1 MSQYET
7 SVQIPAFRGMNQTG
21 DGYNMSMQYA
31 REMENVNI
39 KGGSF
44 RPMRTGKLLPQILDH
59 PIGTL
64 AYLHRRYGTDT
75 GTLLV
80 AISDGKVFT
89 KLLDGEDEW
98 VQRYEG
104 LTDSDCDWVTYE
116 VTLYKRYS
124 AEKTY
129 AVGERCT
136 ILQDPSD
143 EYSSLIPYRC
153 ITAITEPEE
162 WNAEHWEQITS
173 LDPVDILLFSNAT
186 DGMFC
191 LYGDNQSVVAVE
203 TPERFGVIARYN
215 ERIWGSGI
223 TTQPDKLMYSAPYDP
238 FDWEAQTE
246 IPEDG
251 AGDILQP
258 TWDGDSFLAL
268 RQYGNSL
275 LAIKRNSVWR
285 IYGTNPGEFTMQQQY
300 GGGTIEENTLAVYND
315 YAYML
320 GEYGL
325 LQYNGT
331 GAYPFLQDA
340 AQILMKEQVTRAL
353 DPDRYPVYD
362 GTRLYFPGDRCTYN
376 GVRYRCKQSTAD
388 DDREIASA
396 KCEYHR
402 TNGEVIQME
411 EAYSSGGII
420 MGEFSSSTFIEK
432 IGDDIRDQYT
442 FMLGEN
448 DAVTFDDEP
457 INKLEYGIYV
467 LYARRVP
474 GDTYIVTPVLST
486 PFNIDYWDVVDENPL
501 HSACAAMWNGVYCL
515 ALPVG
520 GSDRC
525 NAILQYDT
533 ADRTLALRTEISV
546 DSFLQINER
555 LFYTSADYPGAVYE
569 MDDDAGETKFTEWVS
584 GYQDLGVK
592 SSIKSAFTLYM
603 MVESEVPVELR
614 LGIRTEKKLK
624 QKTIKTKPGK
634 LTRVHLNTQGRV
646 FRLEIRSY
654 TASPFT
660 IAGGIK
666 LDLELDPD

>member
-124 AEKTY
+124 DEKTY

-162 WNAEHWEQITS
+162 WNAEHWEQITNP
-173 LDPVDILLFSNAT
+173 DPVDILLFSNAT

-238 FDWEAQTE
+238 FDWEAQAE

-285 IYGTNPGEFTMQQQY
+285 IYGTNPGEFNMQQQY

-353 DPDRYPVYD
+353 NPDRYPEYD
-362 GTRLYFPGDRCTYN
+362 SSKLYFPGDRCTYA
-376 GVRYRCKQSTAD
+376 GARYRCKSSTGEDSFDSTAW
-388 DDREIASA
+388 
-396 KCEYHR
+396 
-402 TNGEVIQME
+402 
-411 EAYSSGGII
+411 
-420 MGEFSSSTFIEK
+420 
-432 IGDDIRDQYT
+432 DI
-442 FMLGEN
+442 
-448 DAVTFDDEP
+448 
-457 INKLEYGIYV
+457 
-467 LYARRVP
+467 
-474 GDTYIVTPVLST
+474 
-486 PFNIDYWDVVDENPL
+486 VDENPL
-501 HSACAAMWNGVYCL
+501 HNACAAMWNGVYCL

-654 TASPFT
+654 TAAPFT

>member
-21 DGYNMSMQYA
+21 DGYSMSMQYA
-31 REMENVNI
+31 REMENVNV

-44 RPMRTGKLLPQILDH
+44 RPMRSGRLLPQILDH

-80 AISDGKVFT
+80 AISDGRVFT
-89 KLLDGEDEW
+89 KLLDGDDAW
-98 VQRYEG
+98 VQRYPEEG
-104 LTDSDCDWVTYE
+104 GTPLADSDCDWVTYE
-116 VTLYKRYS
+116 VNTRG
-124 AEKTY
+124 
-129 AVGERCT
+129 GE
-136 ILQDPSD
+136 
-143 EYSSLIPYRC
+143 SLE
-153 ITAITEPEE
+153 A
-162 WNAEHWEQITS
+162 
-173 LDPVDILLFSNAT
+173 PVDVLLFSNAT

-191 LYGDNQSVVAVE
+191 LYGDNQSVVAVT
-203 TPERFGVIARYN
+203 TPENFGVLARYN

-223 TTQPDKLMYSAPYDP
+223 TAQPDKLMYSAPYDP
-238 FDWEAQTE
+238 FDWEQNAE

-268 RQYGNSL
+268 RQFGNSL

-315 YAYML
+315 SAYML

-331 GAYPFLQDA
+331 GAFPFLQDA
-340 AQILMKEQVTRAL
+340 AQIIMREQATREL
-353 DPDRYPVYD
+353 DPDRYPSYD
-362 GTRLYFPGDRCTYN
+362 SSKLYFPGDRCTYAE
-376 GVRYRCKQSTAD
+376 VRYRCKRSTGEDSFDSTAW
-388 DDREIASA
+388 
-396 KCEYHR
+396 
-402 TNGEVIQME
+402 
-411 EAYSSGGII
+411 
-420 MGEFSSSTFIEK
+420 
-432 IGDDIRDQYT
+432 
-442 FMLGEN
+442 
-448 DAVTFDDEP
+448 
-457 INKLEYGIYV
+457 
-467 LYARRVP
+467 
-474 GDTYIVTPVLST
+474 DT
-486 PFNIDYWDVVDENPL
+486 VDENPL
-501 HSACAAMWNGVYCL
+501 HNACAAMWNGVYCL
-515 ALPVG
+515 ALPIG
-520 GSDRC
+520 GSDKC
-525 NAILQYDT
+525 NAVLQYDT

-569 MDDDAGETKFTEWVS
+569 MDDDAGETKFAKWVS

-592 SSIKSAFTLYM
+592 SSIKSAFILYM
-603 MVESEVPVELR
+603 MVDSEVPVELR

-624 QKTIKTKPGK
+624 QKTVTTKPGK

-646 FRLEIRSY
+646 FRLEIQSY
-654 TASPFT
+654 TAAPFT
-660 IAGGIK
+660 ISGGIK
-666 LDLELDPD
+666 IDLELDPD